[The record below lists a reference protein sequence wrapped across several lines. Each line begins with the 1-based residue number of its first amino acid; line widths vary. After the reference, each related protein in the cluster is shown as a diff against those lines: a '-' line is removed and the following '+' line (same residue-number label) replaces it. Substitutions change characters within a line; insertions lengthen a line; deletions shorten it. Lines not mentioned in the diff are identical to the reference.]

1 MIWSKRNILFLFVT
15 DKLVLFVLRSGA
27 VIAALVMLLILIFL
41 LTESW
46 PALFQI
52 NPIRFLTDAS
62 WHPLEGIYNLTPM
75 LSGTLLASMGA
86 LLLAIPLGLAS
97 AFFIVFYAS
106 ARLATSYRRLIELL
120 AGIPSV
126 VFGFWGLT
134 TLVPLIT
141 QLHPPGASLL
151 AAILVLTLMILP
163 TITLTAVSALQAVPR
178 EFLHGAAAL
187 GLSRWG
193 MIYGVALPAARIGIV
208 SGIILA
214 SGRAVGET
222 MAVLMVAGNVVQHPT
237 SLFDPIRTLAANI
250 ALEMAYAMGDHRAVL
265 FVTGLL
271 LMLLVIVLAAGADWL
286 RKTGMN
292 GAVLH
297 E

>member
-1 MIWSKRNILFLFVT
+1 MIWSKCNILFLYVT
-15 DKLVLFVLRSGA
+15 DKLVLIVLRLGA
-27 VIAALVMLLILIFL
+27 MIAALVMLLILIFL

-46 PALFQI
+46 PALIQI
-52 NPIRFLTDAS
+52 TPTRFITDAS
-62 WHPLEGIYNLTPM
+62 WHPLEGTYNLTPM
-75 LSGTLLASMGA
+75 LSGTLLASVGA
-86 LLLAIPLGLAS
+86 LVLAIPLGLAS
-97 AFFIVFYAS
+97 ALFIVFYAS

-134 TLVPLIT
+134 TLVPLIA

-151 AAILVLTLMILP
+151 AAILILTLMILP
-163 TITLTAVSALQAVPR
+163 TITLTAFSALQAVPD
-178 EFLHGAAAL
+178 EFLHGATAL

-208 SGIILA
+208 SGIMLA
-214 SGRAVGET
+214 AGRAIGET
-222 MAVLMVAGNVVQHPT
+222 MAVLMVAGNVVQHPAG
-237 SLFDPIRTLAANI
+237 LFDSIRTLAANI

-271 LMLLVIVLAAGADWL
+271 LMLLVIILTVAADWL
-286 RKTGMN
+286 RKNSHDWSTSS
-292 GAVLH
+292 
-297 E
+297 